1 MFTFR
6 LQLTVFTANDPLMHS
21 LIELIYKGALLGMI
35 TALSFGPIFFS
46 IIETSIS
53 RGHRLAICIAVG
65 VLISDALLIAVSF
78 LSIGTLLHGDAL
90 SSYVGIAG
98 GLLLLAFGVYQVW
111 KPVATPKTIDLTTDS
126 HFSYLLFTLKGLVIN
141 TLNPFVII
149 YWLSAVSLVSVDKD
163 FTDAEKS
170 VFFGAAITCNFVFD
184 LLKTFLATKLKH
196 FLTFRTL
203 NFISKAV
210 GCGIIYFGARLL
222 WKTMHSW

>member
-6 LQLTVFTANDPLMHS
+6 LQLTAFTENDPLMHS

-90 SSYVGIAG
+90 SSYVGLAG
-98 GLLLLAFGVYQVW
+98 GLIKAFMDGGQTHNPVLHAFQKPLRLRGFGLPHLHIHNRRDHLQIVLHAVMHLAQQ
-111 KPVATPKTIDLTTDS
+111 
-126 HFSYLLFTLKGLVIN
+126 HLFL
-141 TLNPFVII
+141 
-149 YWLSAVSLVSVDKD
+149 
-163 FTDAEKS
+163 
-170 VFFGAAITCNFVFD
+170 
-184 LLKTFLATKLKH
+184 
-196 FLTFRTL
+196 
-203 NFISKAV
+203 
-210 GCGIIYFGARLL
+210 
-222 WKTMHSW
+222 M